1 MAPASGPGWWKSGW
15 PRTANRVRARHDV
28 RVHRVCE
35 LTIPQRPD
43 AIDSSQRHSRDR
55 RGAVQGARRLGT
67 SHAVIGSSTR
77 VTVQARLVD
86 VKTGTE
92 LWSGDATA
100 AQRTNNDANDLG
112 EIFIG
117 TIVNQVL
124 ASTMDPSQY
133 VARQANAS
141 LLNTADRGLLARP
154 LSSETFTR
162 VTISQSGRNDLSNV
176 VVTSRAGRFPPY

>member
-1 MAPASGPGWWKSGW
+1 M
-15 PRTANRVRARHDV
+15 
-28 RVHRVCE
+28 
-35 LTIPQRPD
+35 
-43 AIDSSQRHSRDR
+43 
-55 RGAVQGARRLGT
+55 
-67 SHAVIGSSTR
+67 
-77 VTVQARLVD
+77 QARLVD